1 MLELS
6 FWNDARLD
14 REISRLTSL
23 LDDLKTIRR
32 DGAPSPEALNMGPT
46 LEGWNL
52 STRPVPCLAGVYL
65 NHPKIPN
72 GYIGITSELLV
83 INVELGFAR
92 TRSRVY
98 RLGEP
103 APSTDVK

>member
-1 MLELS
+1 
-6 FWNDARLD
+6 
-14 REISRLTSL
+14 
-23 LDDLKTIRR
+23 
-32 DGAPSPEALNMGPT
+32 
-46 LEGWNL
+46 
-52 STRPVPCLAGVYL
+52 VYL